1 MTLPVPQC
9 QAKEN
14 MGEAGEEVEEIYTVE
29 RQVGLKEGRNVGGWT
44 DDGSVSQLTVS

>member
-1 MTLPVPQC
+1 
-9 QAKEN
+9 

-44 DDGSVSQLTVS
+44 DDGSVSQLTVSLQQHYWKASQTK